1 MSTPHAPATLYTRK
15 QTAAL
20 LGITPMTLSRWAQQG
35 RGPTYARSGV
45 TRGRVWYTPAD
56 VMAWIETRK
65 AGGEVVPRHDH
76 VPPKGGALTHGCM
89 RKTSSNGR

>member
-20 LGITPMTLSRWAQQG
+20 LGITPRTLSVWARQG
-35 RGPTYARSGV
+35 RGPAYARSGE
-45 TRGRVWYTPAD
+45 TRGRVWYVPSD

-65 AGGEVVPRHDH
+65 AGGAGIVRSDECY
-76 VPPKGGALTHGCM
+76 PPQRGG
-89 RKTSSNGR
+89 